1 MDDLGTDL
9 EVTLPGAAAR
19 DDTPSIAEEDLALF
33 SDPAALG
40 VASVP
45 EGWFMAS
52 AYVVPEDDSGCVQA
66 VVSYGGET
74 DDEYLEVHTIDAAC
88 LTDDDTTDGDPL
100 EVGGFSGVSNQDDDV
115 YSGTLVSGEVGLG
128 FETTLAPAST
138 QRLLETVV
146 AFDPEDDP
154 THIHI

>member
-66 VVSYGGET
+66 VVSYGGRP
-74 DDEYLEVHTIDAAC
+74 
-88 LTDDDTTDGDPL
+88 TTSTSRCTP
-100 EVGGFSGVSNQDDDV
+100 S
-115 YSGTLVSGEVGLG
+115 TP
-128 FETTLAPAST
+128 PA
-138 QRLLETVV
+138 
-146 AFDPEDDP
+146 
-154 THIHI
+154 